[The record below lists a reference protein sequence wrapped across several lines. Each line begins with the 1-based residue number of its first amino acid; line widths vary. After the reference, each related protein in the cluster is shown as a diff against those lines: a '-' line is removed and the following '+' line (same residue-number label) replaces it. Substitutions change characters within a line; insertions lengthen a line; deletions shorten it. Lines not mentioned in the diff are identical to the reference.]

1 MTGAEIEATLTAWLT
16 SLPAEALTGEA
27 QALVTHIW
35 QVHASLKQT
44 AKQKVKR
51 PYDPHR
57 ARRQAARL
65 KEMNLCITVPRGN
78 GAEAMA
84 REQEAYREKCRAHL
98 ETNAAMI
105 GDCHCY
111 GLYMPEVHR
120 RMASPRMA
128 VWQLPDGS
136 WLTPRPDKPL
146 YSYSDLYASLSLPRV
161 PAPFPIDLACLVT
174 DF

>member
-1 MTGAEIEATLTAWLT
+1 MKTEVENWLRA
-16 SLPAEALTGEA
+16 LPAASLAGEA

-35 QVHASLKQT
+35 WVHASLKQAT
-44 AKQKVKR
+44 KQAAPRGPNYQRK
-51 PYDPHR
+51 
-57 ARRQAARL
+57 QAARL
-65 KEMNLCITVPRGN
+65 KELNLCITVPRGN

-111 GLYMPEVHR
+111 GLYMPEVHQ
-120 RMASPRMA
+120 RMDSPRMA

-146 YSYSDLYASLSLPRV
+146 YSYSDLYATLSLPRV

>member
-1 MTGAEIEATLTAWLT
+1 MKTEVENWLRA
-16 SLPAEALTGEA
+16 LPAASLTGEA

-35 QVHASLKQT
+35 RVHASLKQATKQT
-44 AKQKVKR
+44 APRGLNYQRK
-51 PYDPHR
+51 
-57 ARRQAARL
+57 QAARL
-65 KEMNLCITVPRGN
+65 KELNLCITVPRGN

-98 ETNAAMI
+98 KTNAAVI
-105 GDCHCY
+105 GDCHRH
-111 GLYMPEVHR
+111 GLYMPEVYR

-128 VWQLPDGS
+128 VWQLPDGF
-136 WLTPRPDKPL
+136 WLTPRPDRPL

-161 PAPFPIDLACLVT
+161 PASCPIDLACLVT

>member
-1 MTGAEIEATLTAWLT
+1 MKTEVENWLRA
-16 SLPAEALTGEA
+16 LPAASLTGEA

-57 ARRQAARL
+57 ARKQAARL
-65 KEMNLCITVPRGN
+65 KELNLCITVTRGN

-84 REQEAYREKCRAHL
+84 REQEAYREKCRQELTRLADTL
-98 ETNAAMI
+98 SASA
-105 GDCHCY
+105 C

-120 RMASPRMA
+120 RTMSPRFA

-136 WLTPRPDKPL
+136 WLTPRPGKPL
-146 YSYSDLYASLSLPRV
+146 YSYSDLHASLSRPRV
-161 PAPFPIDLACLVT
+161 PTSCPIDPACLVT